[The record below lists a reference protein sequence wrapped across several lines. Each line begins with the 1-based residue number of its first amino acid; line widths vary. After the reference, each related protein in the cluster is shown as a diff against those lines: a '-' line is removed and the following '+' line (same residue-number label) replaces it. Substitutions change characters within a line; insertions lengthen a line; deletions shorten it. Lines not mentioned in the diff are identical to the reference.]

1 MASRRTV
8 TIGVGIAGGIAL
20 AGVVAALLMSGSWM
34 AGDGMID
41 ASPPQPAEKRAEAP
55 AEHPQLHCLL
65 IGYTGEPRLAL
76 LFDIRQVGGDLR
88 YEQRQLVEIRGSQR
102 TVKEPPFPDWR
113 LDTSADPA
121 RLDSEISVFDNSAAG
136 SHTET
141 ITIELYDYRPERSN
155 KEWIESGLKSIHYQ
169 NLSGNCQQS
178 RPVTQVSTRE

>member
-1 MASRRTV
+1 MTSRRTL
-8 TIGVGIAGGIAL
+8 TIGAAV
-20 AGVVAALLMSGSWM
+20 AGVLAALLVAGSWM
-34 AGDGMID
+34 IG
-41 ASPPQPAEKRAEAP
+41 ASPPPPAETRAEAP
-55 AEHPQLHCLL
+55 AEHPQHHCLL
-65 IGYTGEPRLAL
+65 IGYTGEPRLAR
-76 LFDIRQVGGDLR
+76 LFDIHQAGSARR
-88 YEQRQLVEIRGSQR
+88 YEQLQLVEIRGSQR

-113 LDTSADPA
+113 LDTSAEPA
-121 RLDSEISVFDNSAAG
+121 RLESEISVFDNSAAG

>member
-1 MASRRTV
+1 M
-8 TIGVGIAGGIAL
+8 IG
-20 AGVVAALLMSGSWM
+20 
-34 AGDGMID
+34 
-41 ASPPQPAEKRAEAP
+41 ASPPPPAETRAEAP
-55 AEHPQLHCLL
+55 AEQPQLHGLL
-65 IGYTGEPRLAL
+65 FGYTGVPRRARR
-76 LFDIRQVGGDLR
+76 FDINQAGRALR
-88 YEQRQLVEIRGSQR
+88 YEQLQLVEIRGSQR

-113 LDTSADPA
+113 LDTSAEPA
-121 RLDSEISVFDNSAAG
+121 RLESEISVFDNSAAG